1 MPKAKTHEVVVN
13 GSFGEGGGALL
24 RAALAVSAL
33 TQQPMRIHH
42 VRGATR
48 KPGLTSEDL
57 TFLQVLEESCN
68 AEVTGAD
75 LNADEFSFAPTRAPA
90 AVRRGFDVRS
100 HEKGTV
106 PGNALMIGQSLM
118 PVLARAGK
126 YSFLNLK
133 GEIFNPNTLTFD
145 AFERATLK
153 VHAKQGLVAF
163 ARLIEAGFGYAGHG
177 ELALEIEPSVFNGFE
192 WKERGELLRLS
203 GVISYAG
210 IHDEMI
216 ERGQILGRSLL
227 VHHDPNAE
235 FESIET
241 PSRQHGCHVTVI
253 AQYERGL
260 GVGSAIGMRGAR
272 VESVVRQAIDKCAEF
287 MASKAT
293 LDPFLAD
300 QVLLPAVFA
309 GQPTTFLTS
318 QVTPRLQTMAWVA
331 KQFMPASITILG
343 RTGEPGK
350 VSIS

>member
-133 GEIFNPNTLTFD
+133 GEIFNPNTLTYD

-153 VHAKQGLVAF
+153 VHAKQGLVGF

-177 ELALEIEPSVFNGFE
+177 ELSLEIEPSVFNGFE

-210 IHDEMI
+210 IHEEMI

-331 KQFMPASITILG
+331 RQFMPASITILG

-350 VSIS
+350 ISIG

>member
-1 MPKAKTHEVVVN
+1 MPKAKSHEVVVN

-24 RAALAVSAL
+24 RASLAISAL

-68 AEVTGAD
+68 ADVSGAD
-75 LNADEFSFAPTRAPA
+75 LNADEFSFAPQRAPA

-126 YSFLNLK
+126 YSYLNLK

-153 VHAKQGLVAF
+153 AHAKQGLVAF
-163 ARLIEAGFGYAGHG
+163 TRLIEAGFGYASHG
-177 ELALEIEPSVFNGFE
+177 EIALEIEPSVFQGFE
-192 WKERGELLRLS
+192 WKERGELVRLS
-203 GVISYAG
+203 GVITHSG
-210 IHDEMI
+210 IHEEQV
-216 ERGQILGRSLL
+216 ERGQILGRALL
-227 VHHDPNAE
+227 LHRDPNAE
-235 FESIET
+235 FEAIEA
-241 PSRQHGCHVTVI
+241 PSRQNGCHVTVV

-260 GVGSAIGMRGAR
+260 GVGTAIGMRGAR
-272 VESVVRQAIDKCAEF
+272 VESVVRQAVEKCTEF
-287 MASKAT
+287 MASTAT

-309 GQPTTFLTS
+309 GKPTTFLTA
-318 QVTPRLQTMAWVA
+318 QITPRLQTIAWVA
-331 KQFMPASITILG
+331 RQFMPASITILG

-350 VSIS
+350 VSVG